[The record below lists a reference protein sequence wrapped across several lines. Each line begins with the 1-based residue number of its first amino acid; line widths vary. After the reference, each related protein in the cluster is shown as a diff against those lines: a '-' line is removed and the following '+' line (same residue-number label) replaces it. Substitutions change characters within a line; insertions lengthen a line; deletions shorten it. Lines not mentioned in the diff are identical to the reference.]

1 MILMATIR
9 KVNET
14 TFEIDLGEVK
24 TISFK
29 LEEDFLR
36 EIDEMTKMLGYSNRS
51 DLIRDAIIEYIQ
63 YLKSIENEE
72 KKKI

>member
-1 MILMATIR
+1 MVAIR
-9 KVNET
+9 KLGDN
-14 TFEIDLGEVK
+14 TFELDLGEVK

-36 EIDEMTKMLGYSNRS
+36 EIDEMTKILGYSNRS

-63 YLKSIENEE
+63 YLKELEKEE
-72 KKKI
+72 TRKV

>member
-1 MILMATIR
+1 MMLMATIR